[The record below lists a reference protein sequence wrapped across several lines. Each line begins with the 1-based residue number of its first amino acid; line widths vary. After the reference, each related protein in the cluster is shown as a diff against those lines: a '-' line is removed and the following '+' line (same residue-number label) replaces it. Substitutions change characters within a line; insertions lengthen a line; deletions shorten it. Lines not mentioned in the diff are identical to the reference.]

1 VRKKKE
7 APAGKL
13 RKKQKTDLDDVFS
26 IEVMKCFSQTNDKK
40 EATELFRSK
49 ELQCHH
55 KAMED
60 LAEQEQKL
68 KEQQSDFDF
77 KIKRLEQYHQL
88 KAKFEPGSIE
98 AVFPEMKVFIDA
110 DNIISVGRDNGNDS
124 SVNT

>member
-1 VRKKKE
+1 
-7 APAGKL
+7 
-13 RKKQKTDLDDVFS
+13 
-26 IEVMKCFSQTNDKK
+26 
-40 EATELFRSK
+40 
-49 ELQCHH
+49 
-55 KAMED
+55 MED
-60 LAEQEQKL
+60 LAEREQKL

-88 KAKFEPGSIE
+88 KAKSEPGFIE